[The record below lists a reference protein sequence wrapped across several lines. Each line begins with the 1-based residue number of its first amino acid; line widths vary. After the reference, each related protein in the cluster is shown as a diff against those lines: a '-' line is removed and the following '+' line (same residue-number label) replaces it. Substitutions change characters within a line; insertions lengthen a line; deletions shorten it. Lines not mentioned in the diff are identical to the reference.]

1 MSGKTLYVWTRL
13 HAPLGTL
20 GFICGDDTHARCAAK
35 GRCNLAAN
43 RSKEV
48 FKTCARYALIPVEV
62 DRHVEADKPA
72 GLPLFSCF
80 AKASQDRA
88 QDRAQDL
95 EKGVE

>member
-1 MSGKTLYVWTRL
+1 MTGGIIR
-13 HAPLGTL
+13 
-20 GFICGDDTHARCAAK
+20 
-35 GRCNLAAN
+35 
-43 RSKEV
+43 V
-48 FKTCARYALIPVEV
+48 FPRRTNMTPGV
-62 DRHVEADKPA
+62 HVEADKPE